1 MNTQKEAGLNH
12 LKSPVSLDIIIVGA
26 GLSGL
31 AAAVSCSLSGHKV
44 TIFESA
50 TVLQEVG
57 YKTRAIQNLR
67 SY

>member
-1 MNTQKEAGLNH
+1 MDDQEHAGLNH

-50 TVLQEVG
+50 TALQEVS
-57 YKTRAIQNLR
+57 R
-67 SY
+67 